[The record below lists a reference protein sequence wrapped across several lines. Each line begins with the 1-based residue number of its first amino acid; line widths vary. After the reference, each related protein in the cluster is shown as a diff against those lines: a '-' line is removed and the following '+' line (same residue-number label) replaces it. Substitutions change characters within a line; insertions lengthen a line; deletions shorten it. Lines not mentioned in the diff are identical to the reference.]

1 MKDLRFIYGNASS
14 YLSEK
19 MKNVVKAF
27 KIKGDKF
34 NKKYETS
41 RNTKQE
47 YENLKTKKDNSWKEF
62 KSDFVLFSG
71 GRCSICENTINKN
84 DDIEHFRP
92 KNYYWWLAYDYKNYT
107 IYCDLC
113 NRTYKKTEFPLFTDF
128 KIEFK
133 NRDKIKHEKPLIF
146 NPTTDNPKELFE
158 LEFVKFTLLGHKFKI
173 KTLSSLSSDSY
184 FYKKANHT
192 IELFNLNGENEDKN
206 PIDTFTRKQNAENLF
221 ADLYYLA
228 IFWEKF
234 KDNPTDGEV
243 ELQFFNKL
251 KIVRDMKKIDLAEL
265 ILNDNYLISGNK
277 NN

>member
-1 MKDLRFIYGNASS
+1 MKDLRFIYGSESS
-14 YLSEK
+14 SLPEK
-19 MKNVVKAF
+19 IKNGVKSF

-34 NKKYETS
+34 NKKHETT
-41 RNTKQE
+41 RNTKQD
-47 YENLKTKKDNSWKEF
+47 YEKLKNKKDNSWKEF

-71 GRCSICENTINKN
+71 GKCSICENTINKN

-113 NRTYKKTEFPLFTDF
+113 NRTYKKTEFPLFTNF
-128 KIEFK
+128 KVEFENRAEIE
-133 NRDKIKHEKPLIF
+133 NEKPLIF

-158 LEFVKFTLLGHKFKI
+158 LEFVKFTQSGHKLKI
-173 KTLSSLSSDSY
+173 KALSTLSSDSY
-184 FYKKANHT
+184 FYKKANDT

-221 ADLYYLA
+221 ADLYDLA
-228 IFWEKF
+228 IFWGKF
-234 KDNPTDGEV
+234 KTNPSDEEV

-251 KIVRDMKKIDLAEL
+251 KIIRDMKKIDLANL
-265 ILNDNYLISGNK
+265 ILNDNYLISD
-277 NN
+277 NNN